1 MSWLHATSS
10 GMPSKV
16 VPALAFSAWSVIVA
30 ATRNSPKMRRWLACD
45 DREDA
50 PSPCGVIA
58 SIALPLPPL
67 GEAPLPPLPLP
78 LGGIGSSTV
87 GSLAREKDLKKDLR
101 RSLRALGKPRNT
113 IKKSTTSRN
122 CADPELAATSRSHPG
137 ICKVIG

>member
-78 LGGIGSSTV
+78 FGGIGSSICR
-87 GSLAREKDLKKDLR
+87 LARQRKRSEKRSPEITQSSGETAQYNQKVHNKSKLCRPGARGDLPEP
-101 RSLRALGKPRNT
+101 PRN
-113 IKKSTTSRN
+113 
-122 CADPELAATSRSHPG
+122 L
-137 ICKVIG
+137 